1 MAGCRRRMRVLVCG
15 TAPPAVALAGALQWA
30 GHRVTLTSHGRPPT
44 ELEAA
49 GVGWAES
56 EVGEGGSAAALTDGV
71 DAVVVA
77 PEVEGVRNPQ
87 ARAAHDLC

>member
-1 MAGCRRRMRVLVCG
+1 MRVLVCG

-30 GHRVTLTSHGRPPT
+30 GHRVTLTSHGPAPS

-49 GVGWAES
+49 GVGTVGWVES

-77 PEVEGVRNPQ
+77 PEAEGVCNPQ
-87 ARAAHDLC
+87 ARAARDLC

>member
-1 MAGCRRRMRVLVCG
+1 MRVLVCG

-30 GHRVTLTSHGRPPT
+30 GHRVTLTSHGRPPS
-44 ELEAA
+44 EPEAA
-49 GVGWAES
+49 PVGWVAS

-77 PEVEGVRNPQ
+77 PEAEGVRSPQ
-87 ARAAHDLC
+87 ARAARHVC

>member
-1 MAGCRRRMRVLVCG
+1 MRVLVCG

-30 GHRVTLTSHGRPPT
+30 GHRVTLTSHGPSPS

-49 GVGWAES
+49 AGAPVGWQES
-56 EVGEGGSAAALTDGV
+56 EVGDVGSAAALTDGV

-77 PEVEGVRNPQ
+77 PEAEGVRNPR
-87 ARAAHDLC
+87 ARAAHDVC